1 MALPKGITA
10 IAHLQRRALD
20 QRGGN
25 AAQGDTWDRSKPD
38 ALALWRDA
46 YLDSLA
52 ARNYSQGTIEGRR
65 DALKVFLIWAQE
77 RELTQ
82 AGQITRPILEA
93 YQRWLWRYT
102 KADGKRLGWS
112 TQRSR
117 LGTLKDWFRWLTKQ
131 NVLLHNPASEVEL
144 PRMEQRLPDPALT
157 LSQVAALLA
166 VPDINDP
173 LGMRD
178 RAILELFYST
188 GVRRS
193 ELCNLELPDFHAERR
208 TLHVRKG
215 KGKKDR
221 MVPVG
226 EQAVSWVDKY
236 LVAVRPRLC
245 LDTRTPAMFLT
256 GYGGPFNADV
266 LSRQVSA
273 MMEKAGLS
281 GKGSCHMLRH
291 TCATHMLEGGADIRY
306 IQQLLGHKKLET
318 TAIYTQVDIRQLQEV
333 HRRCHPSGQLAA
345 LVESR

>member
-1 MALPKGITA
+1 MALSKGITA

-52 ARNYSQGTIEGRR
+52 ARNYSEGTIEGRR

-102 KADGKRLGWS
+102 KANGKRLGWS

-117 LGTLKDWFRWLTKQ
+117 LGTLKDWFRWMTKQ
-131 NVLLHNPASEVEL
+131 DVLMHNPASEVEL
-144 PRMEQRLPDPALT
+144 PRMEKRLPDAALT
-157 LSQVAALLA
+157 LRQMAALLA
-166 VPDINDP
+166 VPNVADP
-173 LGMRD
+173 LGLRD
-178 RAILELFYST
+178 RAMLELFYST
-188 GVRRS
+188 GLRRM
-193 ELCNLELPDFHAERR
+193 ELCRLEVPDFNAERR

-226 EQAVSWVDKY
+226 EQAVAWVEKY

-273 MMEKAGLS
+273 MMERAGLS

-318 TAIYTQVDIRQLQEV
+318 TAIYTQVDIRQLQDV

-345 LVESR
+345 AVEKA

>member
-52 ARNYSQGTIEGRR
+52 ARNYADGTLEGRR
-65 DALKVFLIWAQE
+65 DALKVFLLWAQE
-77 RELTQ
+77 RELIQ

-102 KADGKRLGWS
+102 KANGKRLGWS

-144 PRMEQRLPDPALT
+144 PRMEKRLPDAALT
-157 LSQVAALLA
+157 LSQMAALLA
-166 VPDINDP
+166 VPNVADP
-173 LGMRD
+173 LGLRD
-178 RAILELFYST
+178 RAMLELFYST
-188 GVRRS
+188 GIRRS
-193 ELCNLELPDFHAERR
+193 ELCRLEVPDFNVERR

-215 KGKKDR
+215 KGKKDGAGGR
-221 MVPVG
+221 AGRGVG
-226 EQAVSWVDKY
+226 
-236 LVAVRPRLC
+236 
-245 LDTRTPAMFLT
+245 
-256 GYGGPFNADV
+256 
-266 LSRQVSA
+266 
-273 MMEKAGLS
+273 
-281 GKGSCHMLRH
+281 
-291 TCATHMLEGGADIRY
+291 
-306 IQQLLGHKKLET
+306 
-318 TAIYTQVDIRQLQEV
+318 
-333 HRRCHPSGQLAA
+333 
-345 LVESR
+345 

>member
-1 MALPKGITA
+1 MSLPKGIA
-10 IAHLQRRALD
+10 SIAHLQRRALH

-25 AAQGDTWDRSKPD
+25 DPRPDSWDRSKPD

-46 YLDSLA
+46 YIDSLTV
-52 ARNYSQGTIEGRR
+52 RNYAEGTLEGRC
-65 DALKVFLIWAQE
+65 DALKVFLIWAAE

-82 AGQITRPILEA
+82 AAQITRPILEA
-93 YQRWLWRYT
+93 YQRWLSRYT

-112 TQRSR
+112 TQRWR
-117 LGTLKDWFRWLTKQ
+117 IGTLKDWFRWLTKQ
-131 NVLLHNPASEVEL
+131 NVLLHNPASELEL
-144 PRMEQRLPDPALT
+144 PRMEKRLPEAALT
-157 LSQVAALLA
+157 LSQTAALLA
-166 VPDINDP
+166 VPNINDA

-188 GVRRS
+188 GLRRS
-193 ELCNLELPDFHAERR
+193 ELCRLEAPDFNAERR

-226 EQAVSWVDKY
+226 EQAVQWVEKY
-236 LVAVRPRLC
+236 LVEVRPRLC
-245 LDTRTPAMFLT
+245 LDTRTQALFLT

-266 LSRQVSA
+266 LSRLVTKW
-273 MMEKAGLS
+273 MEQAGLS
-281 GKGSCHMLRH
+281 GRGSCHLLRH

-306 IQQLLGHKKLET
+306 IQQLLGHEKLET
-318 TAIYTQVDIRQLQEV
+318 TAIYTEVNIRQLQEV